1 MSSLVCGQGLPGSPS
16 LHVISGG
23 NHICFTAAWLADGLP
38 PKIAAKEEAS
48 VTEGNATFA
57 AADPSGAYRSPNH
70 EITVPA
76 DRFAISPVT
85 FPLASKAA
93 FPAISPPSAVA
104 IFGEGPRQLPFP
116 IARESKATMK
126 TPASPKLS
134 PLQNPSPR
142 L

>member
-104 IFGEGPRQLPFP
+104 ICGEYPGTLHFTL
-116 IARESKATMK
+116 AEESKATMK
-126 TPASPKLS
+126 THVRQKLS
-134 PLQNPSPR
+134 PIKDPSSC
-142 L
+142 